1 MFRVTHESFQCNVSN
16 PAQNISVSTCQ
27 DSPFRDAKCL
37 QLLDVSGR
45 LLVARKSQGEFDG
58 TRPSPL
64 AQSDPPTANLHC
76 GFVRKAAG
84 DIDATG
90 PGSPVTKNVPV
101 LRVNHA
107 SLQDV
112 LPGVW
117 QVCQSG
123 LRVSQRAGLAG
134 AVWSSVNGCFDYQ
147 WVKDVQRSSDRGGH

>member
-1 MFRVTHESFQCNVSN
+1 MFRGTHESFQRNVSN
-16 PAQNISVSTCQ
+16 PAQNFSVSTCQ
-27 DSPFRDAKCL
+27 DSLFRDAKCL
-37 QLLDVSGR
+37 KLVDVSGR
-45 LLVARKSQGEFDG
+45 LPVTRKSQGRFDG
-58 TRPSPL
+58 TRASPL

-112 LPGVW
+112 LPGVR
-117 QVCQSG
+117 QVSQSG
-123 LRVSQRAGLAG
+123 LGARARRPCGLIG
-134 AVWSSVNGCFDYQ
+134 QVRTEGSIIDGW
-147 WVKDVQRSSDRGGH
+147 DVQ